1 MDISF
6 YGFAVLLFAAVF
18 LAVEGAYLWW
28 SATHGGGARRIAS
41 RLHLMSGG
49 REGASGAVSILK
61 QRRLANVVL
70 VERLLARIPHIGVL
84 DRMLLQSGLQ
94 WTVARLI
101 QLTLVVPVAAYLLC
115 SMLQL
120 PPVLA
125 TVLVLVCPALPLLQ
139 VRRTRTQR
147 LRRIEQ
153 QLPEAA
159 DFLARALR
167 AGHAFTNALQMVGE
181 EFPEPISSE
190 FRFTYEEINYG
201 VPMNVAL
208 SNLAARVPLTDLG
221 YLVIAVLIQRE
232 SGGNLAEL
240 LGNVSRTIRD
250 RLKLLGQI
258 RVLSAEGRMSAWVLS
273 LLPFGVALMM
283 QLSKPDY
290 LPLLWQHPTGARL
303 LWCCL
308 GMVVFAMFW
317 MRSIIRIRV

>member
-1 MDISF
+1 MDMSF

-49 REGASGAVSILK
+49 REGGSGAVSILK
-61 QRRLANVVL
+61 QRRLANAAP
-70 VERLLARIPHIGVL
+70 VERVLASIPRIELL

-94 WTVARLI
+94 WTVARLL
-101 QLTLVVPVAAYLLC
+101 QLTLVVPIAAYLLLN
-115 SMLQL
+115 MMRL
-120 PPVLA
+120 PPLLV

-139 VRRTRTQR
+139 VRRCRAQR
-147 LRRIEQ
+147 LRQIEQ

-201 VPMNVAL
+201 VPMNAAL
-208 SNLAARVPLTDLG
+208 TNLAARVPLTDLG

-240 LGNVSRTIRD
+240 LGNVSRTIRE

-258 RVLSAEGRMSAWVLS
+258 RVLSAEGRMSAWILS
-273 LLPFGVALMM
+273 VLPFAVALLM

-290 LPLLWQHPTGARL
+290 LQILWQHPTGARL

-308 GMVVFAMFW
+308 AMVVFALFW